1 MDRQKELV
9 ELLNKYIY
17 HYYVLDNPL
26 VPDVVFDKLY
36 DELLAIEKKTG
47 VVLHDS
53 PTNRVGAKV
62 SSGFKKVNHVT
73 RLYSLDK
80 CHTYEELS
88 EWAKNIDSIGKT
100 KYCLEYKFDGLTI
113 VLTYNNGYLTTAATR
128 GDGFV
133 GEDVTEQVKTI
144 KSVPLSI
151 PYKGHLVVQG
161 EGMMLNS
168 NLKKYNQ
175 KATEKLKNARNAAAG
190 AIRNL
195 DPKVTASRNL
205 DVFCYDVVMAD
216 EQFDTQVQIR
226 DFLIKNGFLVSNFF
240 HIADK
245 VEDLFQYIDE
255 VNIEKAKLDILIDGV
270 VIKINNI
277 PLREEVGYTI
287 KFPKWGMAYKFEA
300 QETASVLKDVLWQVG
315 RTGKVTPIAIIEPV
329 ELAGATI
336 TRATLNN
343 YDDLTKKKVSVNSL
357 VFVRRSNEV
366 IPEILGLA
374 QEYENSRPIIKPAI
388 CPSCSTQLIQIGPNL
403 YCPNKEGC
411 KDQIVNRISYFASRN
426 CMNIEGLNDKTIEQ
440 LVKILDIHHAYQI
453 YDLTKEDLLKIDGYK
468 DKKISNL
475 LSAIEK
481 SKKCKL
487 SNFIASL
494 SIPEVGKKASIDIA
508 KTFKTLNNIKNA
520 KYEQLV
526 AIKDIGDITAK
537 YIFDFFQDKN
547 NTELI
552 DNLLNRGIVI
562 EEFATTNNSYFSG
575 KKIVLTGGL
584 KSFSRDELT
593 DKLISLGAEVVS
605 SVSKNTSLVIVGE
618 APGSK
623 YQKAKELGI
632 EIINED
638 KLLELLKK

>member
-36 DELLAIEKKTG
+36 DELLDIEKKTG
-47 VVLHDS
+47 VVLPDS

-80 CHTYEELS
+80 CHSYEELS
-88 EWAKNIDSIGKT
+88 EWANNINSIGKT
-100 KYCLEYKFDGLTI
+100 EYCLEYKFDGLTI
-113 VLTYNNGYLTTAATR
+113 VLTYNNGYLITAATR

-205 DVFCYDVVMAD
+205 DVFCYDVVIAD
-216 EQFDTQVQIR
+216 EQFDTQIQIR
-226 DFLIKNGFLVSNFF
+226 EFLIKNGFLVSDFF
-240 HIADK
+240 HVADK
-245 VEDLFQYIDE
+245 IEDLYGYIDE
-255 VNIEKAKLDILIDGV
+255 VDIEKSKLDILIDGV

-343 YDDLTKKKVSVNSL
+343 YDDLTKKKVSINSS

-374 QEYENSRPIIKPAI
+374 QEYENSRPIIKPTI
-388 CPSCSTQLIQIGPNL
+388 CPSCSTPLIQIGPNL
-403 YCPNKEGC
+403 YCPNKETC
-411 KDQIVNRISYFASRN
+411 QDQIIYRLSYFASRN
-426 CMNIEGLNDKTIEQ
+426 CMNIEGLNDKTVEQ

-468 DKKISNL
+468 DKKITNL

-487 SNFIASL
+487 SNFIAAL
-494 SIPEVGKKASIDIA
+494 SIPEVGKKASIDIS
-508 KTFKTLNNIKNA
+508 KTFKTLNNLKSA
-520 KYEQLV
+520 TYEQLV
-526 AIKDIGDITAK
+526 QIRDIGEITAK
-537 YIFDFFQDKN
+537 YIYDYFKDKRN
-547 NTELI
+547 IELI
-552 DNLLNRGIVI
+552 DNLLKRGITI
-562 EEFATTNNSYFSG
+562 EEFATTDNSYFSG

-593 DKLISLGAEVVS
+593 NKLISLGAEVVS

-623 YQKAKELGI
+623 FQKAKELGI
-632 EIINED
+632 KIIDED